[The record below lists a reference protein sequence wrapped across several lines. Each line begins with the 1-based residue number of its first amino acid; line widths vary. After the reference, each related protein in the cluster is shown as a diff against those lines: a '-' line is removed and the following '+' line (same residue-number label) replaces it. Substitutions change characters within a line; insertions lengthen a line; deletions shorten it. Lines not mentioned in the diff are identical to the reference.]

1 MSAGIDIGML
11 VDLHLDSIKDLGDE
25 AARIHA
31 ELATLTA
38 ERYRTEADIWF
49 NSQETTVSGRDHHAQ
64 FQTYATDLPNSLGL
78 QILTRQA
85 RLKAIENEL
94 RYHEL
99 CLTHGR

>member
-38 ERYRTEADIWF
+38 ERYRT
-49 NSQETTVSGRDHHAQ
+49 
-64 FQTYATDLPNSLGL
+64 
-78 QILTRQA
+78 
-85 RLKAIENEL
+85 
-94 RYHEL
+94 
-99 CLTHGR
+99 